1 MDYQKKP
8 SWLKSKLPSH
18 SACFQVAELLKKQN
32 LHTICESARCPNLG
46 ECWERRTATFLI
58 LGNICTR
65 NCGFCAVPK
74 GRPEPLDEHEP
85 EAVLAAV
92 KEMGLKYVVLTS
104 VTRDDLLDGGAEIFA
119 RTTRLIKDFNPE
131 IRVEVLIPDFKGEAE
146 PLRKV
151 LSSGPDLLNHNL
163 ETVERVYP
171 LINRP
176 AANYRRSLQVIRMAK
191 DYGAITKS
199 GLMVGLGESLA
210 ELKQTMQELRE
221 HGCDLLTIGQYLQPS
236 LKHQPVSRYYTPE
249 EFDRLREMALDLGFL
264 EVVSGPL
271 VRSSYLAD
279 KLFSSAKGGN

>member
-8 SWLKSKLPSH
+8 SWLKGKLPSH

-74 GRPEPLDEHEP
+74 GQPEQLNEHEP
-85 EAVLAAV
+85 EAVLEAV

-104 VTRDDLLDGGAEIFA
+104 VTRDDLPDGGAEIFA

-131 IRVEVLIPDFKGEAE
+131 IRVEVLIPDFKGKAE
-146 PLRKV
+146 PLFKV
-151 LSSGPDLLNHNL
+151 LSSMPDILNHNL
-163 ETVERVYP
+163 ETVERIYP

-176 AANYRRSLQVIRMAK
+176 AANYRRSLQVIKMAK

-199 GLMVGLGESLA
+199 GLMVGLGEIMD
-210 ELKQTMQELRE
+210 ELKQTMRELRE

-236 LKHQPVSRYYTPE
+236 LKHQPVRRYYTPE
-249 EFDRLREMALDLGFL
+249 EFDQLREMALELGFL

-279 KLFSSAKGGN
+279 KLFSSVKGRN